1 MIAEALKAP
10 ARSSDLVPTV
20 VIGGL
25 LVALSVLFPA
35 VTVAAAVQV
44 NPIALVALPVAL
56 LPALVFAGYE
66 LRVAAAGASEERAVP
81 SFVDWGGLARGGVG
95 VVVLTLWYL
104 LPLVAVVA
112 AGLAALTGFLGDA
125 GTIPRSPA
133 GASASVLATAG
144 LGALYVA
151 VFAYGWPAAMATYAV
166 TGRLRSAMNPR
177 RVGGVALSVRYPIG
191 WLAGALVL
199 AVPGVIALA
208 LSSVLIGLPLLF
220 YVLAAVAS
228 LFGRASGRQLGAG
241 LAEEIRPDHET
252 IPEPEPE
259 ATVQTGRPL
268 DAVQTGADTDAAS
281 DDRGVD
287 DGADDETGEEQPS
300 GTDTDTDAETGPDVA
315 PDAEPG
321 TGGDSPAT
329 AGTSPEAEPGTAA
342 GADATTVTGAA
353 ASDPGEGGEPAA
365 GESDVA
371 TGADGAASGAT
382 AGEHPGLD
390 FGSDGSVDGESS
402 STEDGIDFGS
412 APSSES
418 SVPDD
423 SADGTEEVSGPSTPD
438 DDGVSASGVEA
449 SNGEPGD
456 AEADADGPSTLDGYA
471 LADEAAVSDRIRDP
485 AAALSSFTVDD
496 EADEP
501 DGPDGPDGPDE
512 PDEEEADD
520 TGEVASGDAGDADDA
535 DDSGDADLGGT
546 PLRGVDDADADEDD
560 DDDGDGFE
568 WGRVDDSA

>member
-95 VVVLTLWYL
+95 VVVLTIWYL

-166 TGRLRSAMNPR
+166 TGRLRSAMNPT

-199 AVPGVIALA
+199 AVPGVIALG

-268 DAVQTGADTDAAS
+268 DATRTGVDTDAAS
-281 DDRGVD
+281 DDGGVD
-287 DGADDETGEEQPS
+287 DGADDGTGEGQPS
-300 GTDTDTDAETGPDVA
+300 GTDADTDAETGPDVA
-315 PDAEPG
+315 PDAEPQI
-321 TGGDSPAT
+321 GGDSPAT

-353 ASDPGEGGEPAA
+353 ASDSGEGGEPAA

-402 STEDGIDFGS
+402 STEDG
-412 APSSES
+412 
-418 SVPDD
+418 
-423 SADGTEEVSGPSTPD
+423 
-438 DDGVSASGVEA
+438 
-449 SNGEPGD
+449 
-456 AEADADGPSTLDGYA
+456 PSTLDGYA

-501 DGPDGPDGPDE
+501 DGEEADE
-512 PDEEEADD
+512 PDD
-520 TGEVASGDAGDADDA
+520 TGEVANGNAGDAGNA

-560 DDDGDGFE
+560 DEGDGFE